1 MKRSN
6 SWLSVMPSLVMPLA
20 IGAMLYMGLSAAIQ
34 NELIGNENITRYLT
48 GHPISKITT
57 ALFFIGGASLVM
69 IGLNIFEQFRWE
81 KKIGL
86 RGPEASDGAGSANS
100 QITADSNEA
109 TEFGSE
115 MAVDDGCGLH
125 LQELESLPEKVHE
138 HYLWKRLYAAIEFIS
153 RSGSASNVEEE
164 LKYLADNDHHAQTQR
179 YSLVRIMIWAMP
191 MLGFLGT
198 VLGISQALGGL
209 NIGPDNDFSAVIG
222 SLQTSLYVAFDTTAL
237 ALCLSIVLMFC
248 TFLVERFEM
257 QLLDQVDLQARQEI
271 AKQFDFTGKPDS
283 AVQTMERIGRQVLIA
298 ARDSVE
304 KQAEIWRTSFDR
316 AEDAWMIA
324 SAQTHEQIR
333 VNLGSAINDSV
344 ENMADL
350 LSQAIFKADESL
362 ATRWEQWQITLSDNA
377 RNINEQQAGLLNH
390 TQLLETL
397 IQKLENVGQFQTA
410 LNKNLDGLATTG
422 RLEATLS
429 SLNSVIIDL
438 NRKLGKQIV
447 ESKLKAG
454 AHQDSPVETIPF
466 RLHVPPKRA
475 A

>member
-1 MKRSN
+1 
-6 SWLSVMPSLVMPLA
+6 MPSLVMPLA

-34 NELIGNENITRYLT
+34 NELIDNENITRYLT

-57 ALFFIGGASLVM
+57 ALFFVGGASLLM

-81 KKIGL
+81 KRIGL
-86 RGPEASDGAGSANS
+86 RGPAASDGANSAAS
-100 QITADSNEA
+100 QVIAESNEL
-109 TEFGSE
+109 TELDSE
-115 MAVDDGCGLH
+115 MVVDNGCRLH
-125 LQELESLPEKVHE
+125 LQQLESLPEKVQE
-138 HYLWKRLYAAIEFIS
+138 HYLWKRLYAAIEFIN

-164 LKYLADNDHHAQTQR
+164 LKYLSDNDHHAQTQR

-333 VNLGSAINDSV
+333 VNLGTAINDSV

-397 IQKLENVGQFQTA
+397 IQKLENLGQFQTA

-454 AHQDSPVETIPF
+454 ARQDSPVETEPF
-466 RLHVPPKRA
+466 RIHVPQKRA

>member
-1 MKRSN
+1 
-6 SWLSVMPSLVMPLA
+6 
-20 IGAMLYMGLSAAIQ
+20 
-34 NELIGNENITRYLT
+34 
-48 GHPISKITT
+48 
-57 ALFFIGGASLVM
+57 
-69 IGLNIFEQFRWE
+69 
-81 KKIGL
+81 
-86 RGPEASDGAGSANS
+86 
-100 QITADSNEA
+100 
-109 TEFGSE
+109 

-257 QLLDQVDLQARQEI
+257 QLLDQIDLQARQEI

>member
-1 MKRSN
+1 
-6 SWLSVMPSLVMPLA
+6 MPSLVMPLA
-20 IGAMLYMGLSAAIQ
+20 IGAMLYMALSAAIQ
-34 NELIGNENITRYLT
+34 NDLLGSETITRYLT
-48 GHPISKITT
+48 GHPISKLTT
-57 ALFFIGGASLVM
+57 ALFFVGGASLVM
-69 IGLNIFEQFRWE
+69 IALNIFEQFSWE

-86 RGPEASDGAGSANS
+86 SSPKAWDGASSTDTESTEDSDSSAKFE
-100 QITADSNEA
+100 QDSY
-109 TEFGSE
+109 
-115 MAVDDGCGLH
+115 DYHHHLH
-125 LQELESLPEKVHE
+125 ELESLPEKVQE
-138 HYLWKRLYAAIEFIS
+138 HYLWKRLYAAIEFIN
-153 RSGSASNVEEE
+153 RSGSATNVEEE
-164 LKYLADNDHHAQTQR
+164 LKYLSDNDHHAQTQR

-209 NIGPDNDFSAVIG
+209 NIGPDNDFSAVMG

-237 ALCLSIVLMFC
+237 ALSLSIVLMFC

-257 QLLDQVDLQARQEI
+257 QLLDQVDIQARQEI

-333 VNLGSAINDSV
+333 INLGGAINESV

-377 RNINEQQAGLLNH
+377 RQINEQQAGLHQH
-390 TQLLETL
+390 TVLLEQL
-397 IQKLENVGQFQTA
+397 IQKLDNIGQFQTA

-438 NRKLGKQIV
+438 NRKMGKQIV
-447 ESKLKAG
+447 ESKLNAG
-454 AHQDSPVETIPF
+454 AAEETSAGTAPF
-466 RLHVPPKRA
+466 RLKVSKNRA

>member
-1 MKRSN
+1 M
-6 SWLSVMPSLVMPLA
+6 SVMPSLVMPLA

-34 NELIGNENITRYLT
+34 NDLIGSETITRYLT
-48 GHPISKITT
+48 GHPISKLTS
-57 ALFFIGGASLVM
+57 ALFFVGGASLIM
-69 IGLNIFEQFRWE
+69 IALNIFDQFRWE
-81 KKIGL
+81 QRINLDESDSDSLGNDVEVLEQALDSADNDSATLEEIQSGSNIGKFKTL
-86 RGPEASDGAGSANS
+86 EAMPAN
-100 QITADSNEA
+100 
-109 TEFGSE
+109 
-115 MAVDDGCGLH
+115 VR
-125 LQELESLPEKVHE
+125 E
-138 HYLWKRLYAAIEFIS
+138 HYLWKRLYAAVEFVD
-153 RSGSASNVEEE
+153 RSGSATNVEEE
-164 LKYLADNDHHAQTQR
+164 LKYLSDNDHHAQTQR

-209 NIGPDNDFSAVIG
+209 NIGPDNDFGAVMG
-222 SLQTSLYVAFDTTAL
+222 SLQASLYVAFDTTAL
-237 ALCLSIVLMFC
+237 ALGLSIVLMFC

-257 QLLDQVDLQARQEI
+257 QLLDQVDLRARNEI
-271 AKQFDFTGKPDS
+271 SRQFDFTGKPDS

-324 SAQTHEQIR
+324 SAETHEQIR
-333 VNLGSAINDSV
+333 ANLGSAIDDSV

-350 LSQAIFKADESL
+350 LAQAISKADESL
-362 ATRWEQWQITLSDNA
+362 ANRWEQWQITMSDNA
-377 RNINEQQAGLLNH
+377 RQISGQQSGLFKH
-390 TQLLETL
+390 TQLLEQL
-397 IQKLENVGQFQTA
+397 IEKLENVGQFQTA

-447 ESKLKAG
+447 ESQLAAG
-454 AHQDSPVETIPF
+454 EQKEADPTPF
-466 RLHVPPKRA
+466 HLRISKQTRRA

>member
-1 MKRSN
+1 
-6 SWLSVMPSLVMPLA
+6 MPSLVMPLA

-57 ALFFIGGASLVM
+57 ALFFVGGASLLM
-69 IGLNIFEQFRWE
+69 IGLNIFEQFCWE
-81 KKIGL
+81 KRIGL
-86 RGPEASDGAGSANS
+86 RGPAASDEAASDGAAS
-100 QITADSNEA
+100 ADSQVSAASDESA
-109 TEFGSE
+109 EFDSE

-125 LQELESLPEKVHE
+125 LQELESFPEKVQE
-138 HYLWKRLYAAIEFIS
+138 HYLWKRLYAAIEFIR

-164 LKYLADNDHHAQTQR
+164 LKYLSDNDHHAQTQR

-377 RNINEQQAGLLNH
+377 RNINEQQAGLMNH

-447 ESKLKAG
+447 ESKLNAG
-454 AHQDSPVETIPF
+454 APQNSPVETAPF
-466 RLHVPPKRA
+466 RIHVPPKRA

>member
-1 MKRSN
+1 
-6 SWLSVMPSLVMPLA
+6 MPSLVMPLP

-34 NELIGNENITRYLT
+34 NDWIGSESITRYLT
-48 GHPISKITT
+48 GHPISKLTT

-69 IGLNIFEQFRWE
+69 IALNIFDQFRWE
-81 KKIGL
+81 QRIGL
-86 RGPEASDGAGSANS
+86 TETDHSRGVTSSEDSRNLSASQDSDEALTQESIQAETNGRHF
-100 QITADSNEA
+100 A
-109 TEFGSE
+109 T
-115 MAVDDGCGLH
+115 
-125 LQELESLPEKVHE
+125 LESMPEKIQT
-138 HYLWKRLYAAIEFIS
+138 HYLWKRLY
-153 RSGSASNVEEE
+153 
-164 LKYLADNDHHAQTQR
+164 DHHSQTQR

-209 NIGPDNDFSAVIG
+209 NIGPDNDFSAVMG
-222 SLQTSLYVAFDTTAL
+222 SLQASLYVAFDTTAL
-237 ALCLSIVLMFC
+237 ALALSIGLMFC

-257 QLLDQVDLQARQEI
+257 QLLDQVDLRARQEI
-271 AKQFDFTGKPDS
+271 SQQFDFTSKPDS

-333 VNLGSAINDSV
+333 TNLTSAINDSV

-350 LSQAIFKADESL
+350 LAQAIGKADESL
-362 ATRWEQWQITLSDNA
+362 ATRWEQWQITMSDNA
-377 RNINEQQAGLLNH
+377 RQINVQQSGLHKH
-390 TQLLETL
+390 TELLEQL
-397 IQKLENVGQFQTA
+397 MQKVENVGQFQTA
-410 LNKNLDGLATTG
+410 LNKNLDNLATTG

-447 ESKLKAG
+447 ESKLAAG
-454 AHQDSPVETIPF
+454 QTEDELELAPAPASIPF
-466 RLHVPPKRA
+466 HRRISKTARRA

>member
-1 MKRSN
+1 
-6 SWLSVMPSLVMPLA
+6 MPSLVMPLA

-34 NELIGNENITRYLT
+34 NELIDNENITRYLT

-57 ALFFIGGASLVM
+57 ALFFVGGASLLM

-81 KKIGL
+81 KRIGL
-86 RGPEASDGAGSANS
+86 RGPAASDGANSAAS
-100 QITADSNEA
+100 QVIAESNEL
-109 TEFGSE
+109 TELDSE
-115 MAVDDGCGLH
+115 MVVDNGCRLH
-125 LQELESLPEKVHE
+125 LQQLESLPEKVQE
-138 HYLWKRLYAAIEFIS
+138 HYLWKRLYAAIEFIN

-164 LKYLADNDHHAQTQR
+164 LKYLSDNDHHAQTQR